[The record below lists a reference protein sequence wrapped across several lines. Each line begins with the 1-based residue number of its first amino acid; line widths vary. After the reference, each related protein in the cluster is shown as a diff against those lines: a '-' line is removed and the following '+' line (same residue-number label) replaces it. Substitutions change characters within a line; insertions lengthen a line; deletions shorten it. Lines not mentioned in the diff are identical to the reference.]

1 MADKDIAT
9 LVEEKIGK
17 LSDQLDQA
25 QEKRAEEI
33 ANIGEAHE
41 ETKNLVEGIEE
52 SIKMQKE
59 RLDELEKVQ
68 NRIDGNTTRKKTFKD
83 SLEKSF
89 EEKKE
94 DLQAMANGKVKNLS
108 IDVKAGDMTT
118 GNTFTGEVIEADRLA
133 GVHFDP
139 DRPSHI
145 RQFIP
150 QVPTTS
156 DTIRYVQET
165 AYDDGTAG
173 QVEGAAKGQSD
184 FDLEAKTADVKTR
197 AAYLRLSRQMLNDAS
212 FLTGYIN
219 QRAPKKLFLDEDNQI
234 LYGDGTGENIEGIS
248 QVAQS
253 YSLVLDSGTVV
264 HKLDVLANAI
274 AQARTQNGE
283 YMANL
288 VLINPIDWYNIA
300 FAKDSDNRYLTPEA
314 AYGASPLQVAGVRI
328 VPNTAVQDDEFF
340 VGDFNMGAT
349 LAMREGVTIG
359 FFEQDQDNVITNQV
373 TVRIE
378 ERYALPIHNPNAF
391 VHDRFGTAGVS

>member
-1 MADKDIAT
+1 MDLKELIQ
-9 LVEEKIGK
+9 EKIGE
-17 LSDQLDQA
+17 LSEKLDQT

-33 ANIGEAHE
+33 KNIGEAHE
-41 ETKNLVEGIEE
+41 ETKNLVESIEE
-52 SIKMQKE
+52 SIKLQKE

-68 NRIDGNTTRKKTFKD
+68 NRIDGNTAKPKSFKD
-83 SLEKSF
+83 NLRAALDEHK
-89 EEKKE
+89 EELRAMSTGKKKE
-94 DLQAMANGKVKNLS
+94 AN
-108 IDVKAGDMTT
+108 IEVKAGDMTT
-118 GNTFTGEVIEADRLA
+118 GNTYTGEVIEADRLQ
-133 GVHFDP
+133 GVFFDP
-139 DRPSHI
+139 DRASHV

-156 DTIRYVQET
+156 DLIRYVQET

-173 QVEGAAKGQSD
+173 QVEGQSKGQSD
-184 FDLEAKTADVKTR
+184 FDLEAKTAEVKTR
-197 AAYLRLSRQMLNDAS
+197 AAYLRLSRQMLDDTS

-234 LYGDGTGENIEGIS
+234 LYGDGTGENIEGIAE
-248 QVAQS
+248 VAQA
-253 YSLVLDSGTVV
+253 YSLVMDSGTIV
-264 HKLDVLANAI
+264 HKMDVLANAI

-288 VLINPIDWYNIA
+288 CLINPVDWYNIA
-300 FAKDSDNRYLTPEA
+300 FAKDSDNRYLYPEVA
-314 AYGASPLQVAGVRI
+314 AGGTPLQVAGVRI
-328 VPNTAVQDDEFF
+328 VPNTAVLDDEFF

-349 LAMREGVTIG
+349 MALREGVNIG

-378 ERYALPIHNPNAF
+378 ERYGLPIHNPNAF

>member
-1 MADKDIAT
+1 MDLKE
-9 LVEEKIGK
+9 LVTEKIGR
-17 LSDQLDQA
+17 LSDKLDEA

-33 ANIGEAHE
+33 KNIGEAHE
-41 ETKNLVEGIEE
+41 ETKNLVESIEE
-52 SIKMQKE
+52 SIKLQKE

-68 NRIDGNTTRKKTFKD
+68 NRIDGNTTKEKTFRQHLKTVLDEQKD
-83 SLEKSF
+83 ELS
-89 EEKKE
+89 
-94 DLQAMANGKVKNLS
+94 AMANGKIKSLNFE
-108 IDVKAGDMTT
+108 VKAGDMTT
-118 GNTFTGEVIEADRLA
+118 GNTYTGEVIAADRLA

-139 DRPSHI
+139 DRPSHV

-173 QVEGAAKGQSD
+173 QTEGQAKGQSD
-184 FDLEAKTADVKTR
+184 FDLKAKDAPVQTR
-197 AAYLRLSRQMLNDAS
+197 AAYMRLSRQMLDDTS
-212 FLTGYIN
+212 FITGYIN

-234 LYGDGTGENIEGIS
+234 LYGDGTGNNIEGIS

-253 YSLVLDSGTVV
+253 YSLVMDSSTIV
-264 HKLDVLANAI
+264 HKLDVLGNAV

-288 VLINPIDWYNIA
+288 ALINPIDYYNIA
-300 FAKDSDNRYLTPEA
+300 FSKDTENRYLFPEVVT
-314 AYGASPLQVAGVRI
+314 GGNPLTVAGVRI
-328 VPNTAVQDDEFF
+328 VPNTAVQSDEWF

-349 LAMREGVTIG
+349 MALREGVNIG

-391 VHDRFGTAGVS
+391 VYGRFAEAGVS

>member
-1 MADKDIAT
+1 MEIKE
-9 LVEEKIGK
+9 LVQEKIGE
-17 LSDQLDQA
+17 LSDKLDKA

-33 ANIGEAHE
+33 KNIGEAHE
-41 ETKNLVEGIEE
+41 ETKDMVESIEN

-59 RLDELEKVQ
+59 RLDELEKTQ
-68 NRIDGNTTRKKTFKD
+68 NRIDGNTNKQKNFKD
-83 SLEKSF
+83 HLQSTLDEKQD
-89 EEKKE
+89 
-94 DLQAMANGKVKNLS
+94 DLRAMADGKLKSLNLE
-108 IDVKAGDMTT
+108 VKAGDMTT
-118 GNTFTGEVIEADRLA
+118 GNSYTGEVIEADRLP
-133 GVHFDP
+133 GVSFDP
-139 DRPSHI
+139 DRPSHV

-150 QVPTTS
+150 QVTTTS

-165 AYDDGTAG
+165 AYDDGTTG
-173 QVEGAAKGQSD
+173 QSEGATKGQSD
-184 FDLEAKTADVKTR
+184 FDLEAKEASVKTR
-197 AAYLRLSRQMLNDAS
+197 AAYMRLSRQMLDDTS
-212 FLTGYIN
+212 FITGYIN

-234 LYGDGTGENIEGIS
+234 LYGDGTGTNVEGIS

-253 YSLVLDSGTVV
+253 YSQVLDSSQLT
-264 HKLDVLANAI
+264 HKWDVLANAI

-288 VLINPIDWYNIA
+288 AMINPIDWWNIA
-300 FAKDSDNRYLTPEA
+300 ITKDADNRYIMPESVRAGA
-314 AYGASPLQVAGVRI
+314 APFTIGGVR
-328 VPNTAVQDDEFF
+328 VVANTAVQEDEYF

-349 LAMREGVTIG
+349 MAMREGVNIG

>member
-1 MADKDIAT
+1 MEVKE
-9 LVEEKIGK
+9 LVETKIGE
-17 LSDQLDQA
+17 LSEQLEQA
-25 QEKRAEEI
+25 EEKRAEEI
-33 ANIGEAHE
+33 KTIGEAHE

-59 RLDELEKVQ
+59 RLDELEKTQ
-68 NRIDGNTTRKKTFKD
+68 NRIDGNTTKRKTFKD
-83 SLEKSF
+83 NLSKSLDDNIEQLRAMATGK
-89 EEKKE
+89 KKE
-94 DLQAMANGKVKNLS
+94 VN
-108 IDVKAGDMTT
+108 IEVKAGDMTT
-118 GNTFTGEVIEADRLA
+118 GNTYTNEVIEADRLA

-139 DRPSHI
+139 DRPSHV

-150 QVPTTS
+150 QITTTS
-156 DTIRYVQET
+156 DLIRYVQET

-173 QVEGAAKGQSD
+173 QVEGSSKGQSD
-184 FDLEAKTADVKTR
+184 FDLEAKTAEVKTR
-197 AAYLRLSRQMLNDAS
+197 AAYLRLSRQMLDDTS

-234 LYGDGTGENIEGIS
+234 LYGDGTGENVEGIAE
-248 QVAQS
+248 VAQS
-253 YSLVLDSGTVV
+253 YSLVMDSGTIV
-264 HKLDVLANAI
+264 HKLDVLGNAI

-288 VLINPIDWYNIA
+288 VLINPVDWYNIA
-300 FAKDSDNRYLTPEA
+300 FAKDADDRYLYPEVVS
-314 AYGASPLQVAGVRI
+314 GGSPLQVAGVRI
-328 VPNTAVQDDEFF
+328 VPTTAVADDEFF

-349 LAMREGVTIG
+349 MAMREGVNIG

-391 VHDRFGTAGVS
+391 VHDRFGAAGVS